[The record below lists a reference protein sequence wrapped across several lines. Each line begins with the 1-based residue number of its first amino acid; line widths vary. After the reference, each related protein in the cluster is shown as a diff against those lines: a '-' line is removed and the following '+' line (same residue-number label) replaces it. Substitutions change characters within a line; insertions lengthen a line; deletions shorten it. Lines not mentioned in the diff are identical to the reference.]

1 MPTNTPTA
9 TSVPTGTPPTPFVV
23 SGHVSYYS
31 NGLPVGGVDVHL
43 DGATSQA
50 VSTDASGAFAF
61 AGLGESDWTLTPQS
75 QTAASAAITPLDAVF
90 VLQAVVGSRQLTA
103 QQAFACDTSG
113 DGLLTPLDAVYILQ
127 YVVGSIQSFPA
138 TQPCG
143 SLWAFLPTPASTVMN
158 EQLINPGIVQG
169 NCQHG
174 AMVFPQLMSDATN
187 QDFAAV
193 VVGDCNGNWQTATG
207 AAPLAEL
214 RSTAQVRF
222 TRPHRGRSGRVRVPL
237 LVESGE
243 PFQALESRIRFDPT
257 NLRLVAV
264 RRAQAASNVL
274 VEYNESVPGE
284 VRIALASAE
293 PIASAGGPLLALEF
307 EPRRSGRLPPPRVLS
322 AAVDGRS
329 AAAGD

>member
-9 TSVPTGTPPTPFVV
+9 TSVPTGTPLTPFVV

-43 DGATSQA
+43 DGATSQV

-127 YVVGSIQSFPA
+127 YVVGSTQSFPA

-143 SLWAFLPTPASTVMN
+143 SLWAFVPTPASTVMN

-174 AMVFPQLMSDATN
+174 AMVFPQLMSDATD

-193 VVGDCNGNWQTATG
+193 VVGDCNGDWQPPTG
-207 AAPLAEL
+207 AAGLAEL
-214 RSTAQVRF
+214 RSAAQLRF
-222 TRPHRGRSGRVRVPL
+222 ARPHRWRGGRVRFPL
-237 LVESGE
+237 VVESGE
-243 PFQALESRIRFDPT
+243 PFQALESRVDFDAT

-264 RRAQAASNVL
+264 HRAPAAGNAL
-274 VEYNESVPGE
+274 VQYNATVPGA
-284 VRIALASAE
+284 VRVALASAE
-293 PIASAGGPLLALEF
+293 PIAASGAPILVLDFERLQSERLAR
-307 EPRRSGRLPPPRVLS
+307 PSIIGKVT
-322 AAVDGRS
+322 AVS
-329 AAAGD
+329 LK